1 MAPIPDET
9 MSSQS
14 LHFTTSTPAATAKSV
29 SKGRDTVLT
38 LVVDAAPLIKGT
50 PLGHLAERF
59 ITIPEVLKEI
69 RDRQARQALAQLPF
83 DLETRVPSEEAMAAV
98 ISFSKKTGDFASL
111 SATDLKVLALTWM
124 IEKEVRGVEHLRNEP
139 VNPHARKGGK
149 SNSKANQQPTAQK
162 SEEGAASINIAEVT
176 TRTVEQEDPNLNV
189 EEDQKRELE
198 ENREVEGSSSEKTG
212 KEQEEPTH
220 DADEEVEVVESD
232 DDADEEVEVVES
244 DDDEGV
250 EGNGGDREEIEEDD
264 EDEVGDEDGAEDD
277 GGDAPTEAEIQAAQ
291 QRLEALSLSRKE
303 NESTPTLTK
312 DENEDAD
319 DQGEWISASRNGRK
333 SKSKGRNLGDEEGW
347 ITPTNVQ
354 KYKARHLFG
363 TPQSKQQKAPEVIP
377 VACIT
382 SDFAMQNVL
391 LQMGLR
397 LLSVDGVTITR
408 VKNFVLRCHACYKV
422 TKDMEKKFCP
432 SCGNNAL
439 IRTTVGVD
447 SDGKVT
453 YYLKKNFQYNT
464 RGTKYNIPVPKGG
477 RQNDDL
483 LLREDQ
489 REYQRALNYQRRAK
503 TSVDPFDLDFVPL
516 DGKSGAHKGGIPII
530 GHGRKNVNVAKKSR
544 QKRR

>member
-1 MAPIPDET
+1 MPPIPEET

-14 LHFTTSTPAATAKSV
+14 LHFTASAPAATAKSV

-50 PLGHLAERF
+50 PLGHLAEGF

-69 RDRQARQALAQLPF
+69 RDRQARQALAQLHF

-124 IEKEVRGVEHLRNEP
+124 IEKEVRGVEHLRTEP

-149 SNSKANQQPTAQK
+149 SNSKTNQQPAAQK
-162 SEEGAASINIAEVT
+162 SEEGAASINNAEVT
-176 TRTVEQEDPNLNV
+176 TRTIEQKDPGLNG
-189 EEDQKRELE
+189 EQDEKRELEQKRELE
-198 ENREVEGSSSEKTG
+198 ESSAEKAVN
-212 KEQEEPTH
+212 EHEEPTH
-220 DADEEVEVVESD
+220 DADEEVEVIESD
-232 DDADEEVEVVES
+232 EDEEVE
-244 DDDEGV
+244 
-250 EGNGGDREEIEEDD
+250 GNEDDREESEEDD
-264 EDEVGDEDGAEDD
+264 EDEVVDEE
-277 GGDAPTEAEIQAAQ
+277 GDAPTDAEIQAAQ

-303 NESTPTLTK
+303 NESIPTPTM
-312 DENEDAD
+312 DEHEDAD
-319 DQGEWISASRNGRK
+319 DQGEWISTSRNGRK

-347 ITPTNVQ
+347 ITPANVQ
-354 KYKARHLFG
+354 KHKARHLFG

-432 SCGNNAL
+432 SCGNSTL

-464 RGTKYNIPVPKGG
+464 RGTKYNIPLPKGG

-516 DGKSGAHKGGIPII
+516 DGKTGSHRGGMPTI